1 MLFKEC
7 GSFQS
12 KALFIE
18 YIQTFEEFR
27 TATGEVIGQILASAV
42 VLTWHADAI
51 VYIYLAL
58 TSWIFKLILF
68 VLKLKVHVNSIV
80 LVQISI
86 LETFNNEFGCIRM
99 DSHVPVNPVAQVQVK
114 LVRWLL
120 HCPPFKHGDP
130 SQWSKRDSQYKPKC
144 TNVFPSQ
151 VLFLLLVD
159 KNVMSLSHTS
169 RS

>member
-7 GSFQS
+7 RSFQS

-58 TSWIFKLILF
+58 TS
-68 VLKLKVHVNSIV
+68 
-80 LVQISI
+80 
-86 LETFNNEFGCIRM
+86 
-99 DSHVPVNPVAQVQVK
+99 
-114 LVRWLL
+114 
-120 HCPPFKHGDP
+120 
-130 SQWSKRDSQYKPKC
+130 
-144 TNVFPSQ
+144 
-151 VLFLLLVD
+151 
-159 KNVMSLSHTS
+159 
-169 RS
+169 